1 MTGRQ
6 IPVPT
11 NTSPRAV
18 LVLLILI
25 QQQKSNFR
33 IAVLIQLIRDRL
45 IHHQLLNGLSGAPT
59 QYAVSAVAMEL
70 NHDHVHVLMKVNVR
84 DHLLSRLLAMKVL
97 VLVARSISVIGV
109 LILPKNAIPLLHM
122 TILGRSL
129 FHQKANVL

>member
-25 QQQKSNFR
+25 QQQKSNFQ
-33 IAVLIQLIRDRL
+33 IVIQLIWDQL
-45 IHHQLLNGLSGAPT
+45 IHQNQLLNGQSGVLT
-59 QYAVSAVAMEL
+59 RYAVLAVAMEL
-70 NHDHVHVLMKVNVR
+70 NRDLEHVLLKVNVK
-84 DHLLSRLLAMKVL
+84 DHRLNQLLAMKVI

-109 LILPKNAIPLLHM
+109 LISPKNAIPLLHM
-122 TILGRSL
+122 TILELSL
-129 FHQKANVL
+129 SHQKENVL